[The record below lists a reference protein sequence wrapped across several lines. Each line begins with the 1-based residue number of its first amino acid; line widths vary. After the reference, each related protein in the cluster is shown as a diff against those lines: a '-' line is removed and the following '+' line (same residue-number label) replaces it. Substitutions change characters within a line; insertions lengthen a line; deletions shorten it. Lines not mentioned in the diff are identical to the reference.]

1 MNESCNF
8 ANPMYITTSQTIR
21 IFKEISHH
29 NMLAFE
35 RFGEQIELK
44 LGMNIFES

>member
-8 ANPMYITTSQTIR
+8 ANPMYITTSQTVRVIH
-21 IFKEISHH
+21 KEISHH

-44 LGMNIFES
+44 LG